1 MGTKTKPKPQDL
13 IERLLQSANIL
24 LTHMCV
30 DELERVPDR
39 DPFDLLNAKANC
51 SRAYI
56 WFRKHVT
63 SHGLGTGLADRM
75 KPILKTAEGVMEEA
89 IAYETERKRQ
99 AKAREGKATTPK
111 PRPGVPARGSK
122 DRTCRPAPHD
132 GDDNQPVVSSST
144 TTDPTGSLSTESPA
158 S

>member
-1 MGTKTKPKPQDL
+1 MGTTTDPKPQDL
-13 IERLLQSANIL
+13 IERLLSCANIL

-51 SRAYI
+51 NRAYI

-75 KPILKTAEGVMEEA
+75 KPIILKAKGVLEEA
-89 IAYETERKRQ
+89 IEFESQRQ
-99 AKAREGKATTPK
+99 AKARHGKATTPK
-111 PRPGVPARGSK
+111 PRPGVPARGTK
-122 DRTCRPAPHD
+122 DRTCGPEPHD
-132 GDDNQPVVSSST
+132 GDDDPVVSSST
-144 TTDPTGSLSTESPA
+144 TTDPTGSSSTESPA
-158 S
+158 G